1 MKTICV
7 IDDDAVYQKMIN
19 QHLTALGYTVQSF
32 FTGRDLEKLPK
43 KPFAIL
49 LDHFLGEGELGIEV
63 LAEIKK
69 KFPTVPVIYMTDQTA
84 EMLKAQ
90 VKAAGAFEF
99 IEKSPASFVL
109 LRNALD
115 RLGESA
121 ESTSWLKRVF
131 KK

>member
-19 QHLTALGYTVQSF
+19 QHLTALGYSVQSF
-32 FTGRDLEKLPK
+32 FSGRDLEKLPR

-63 LAEIKK
+63 LAQIKR
-69 KFPTVPVIYMTDQTA
+69 KFPGVPVVYMTDQTGEA
-84 EMLKAQ
+84 LRKEIME
-90 VKAAGAFEF
+90 AGAFEF
-99 IEKSPASFVL
+99 IEKTPASFVL

-115 RLGESA
+115 RIVEK
-121 ESTSWLKRVF
+121 EEKSWLSRVF
-131 KK
+131 KKN